1 MVLLVGRCL
10 FVFVSG
16 PVRTGKPAGLVEACL
31 VVRCDEV
38 VLMRRCGTGRAF
50 ELAGGERTSLIPGRS
65 HGGLPHHAMH
75 AYTSSQPR
83 LISIHHSL

>member
-1 MVLLVGRCL
+1 MWVAACLCLVWSDL
-10 FVFVSG
+10 VWSG
-16 PVRTGKPAGLVEACL
+16 GLAGLVEACL